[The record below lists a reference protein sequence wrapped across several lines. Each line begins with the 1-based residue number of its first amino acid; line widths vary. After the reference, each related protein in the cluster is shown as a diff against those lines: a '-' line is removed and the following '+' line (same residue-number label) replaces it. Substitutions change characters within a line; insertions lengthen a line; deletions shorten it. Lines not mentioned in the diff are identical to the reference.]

1 MQRRRW
7 AASVARGRG
16 RPGCETVRGEGER
29 TIGRRR
35 KRGRLKPCARRVVNC
50 RICPR
55 TMAVCCFSV
64 AVDRQTGRNGT
75 RQRGSPGNTHG
86 GTFYS
91 TSTAA
96 GRRLERLRPPW
107 TRRMGPPLRPVV
119 PAQSPYQPLKRNPR
133 SNPSL
138 FLGPAHPALGL

>member
-1 MQRRRW
+1 
-7 AASVARGRG
+7 VAVAVV
-16 RPGCETVRGEGER
+16 GCETVRGEGER

-91 TSTAA
+91 TSAAA
-96 GRRLERLRPPW
+96 GRRLDSGAAPSSVDPAHGPASAARGASAESISAVEEKPPVKPVSLLRP
-107 TRRMGPPLRPVV
+107 GPPSTTGRVR
-119 PAQSPYQPLKRNPR
+119 Q
-133 SNPSL
+133 
-138 FLGPAHPALGL
+138 